1 MAILVINAGS
11 TTTKFK
17 VFESGDLSTLIY
29 GLIDYKNGKY
39 ICQLYKDGKKYEWD
53 ISLGDYQN
61 PSNLIIKELGDNKIT
76 KVGFRFVHGGDKFTQ
91 TTLITED
98 VLTELEKLNTIAPL
112 HNPPV
117 IAKINAIKKTLP
129 DIPMYAVFDTAFHHH
144 MPAKAFLYGL
154 PYEYYQFYNIR
165 RYGFHGISHQFVY
178 NELRSLEPQAGKVIT
193 CHLGGGASISAID
206 NGNSIDT
213 TMGFTPL
220 EGLIMATRAGDVDDG
235 AISYIQKLTKFS
247 DEKMSEIENQQ
258 SGLLGISGVT
268 SDMRKLLQMEKEGH
282 ERAHLAIEMY
292 VYRIQKYIGA
302 YTASLNGFDALVITA
317 GVGCGSDEIRRRI
330 VSRLGAFN
338 LFIDDN
344 INNGKIDVMENLK
357 ISTASSKPIWVI
369 PTNEELEIAEE
380 INVINI

>member
-17 VFESGDLSTLIY
+17 VFNDEDLSTILY
-29 GLIDYKNGKY
+29 GLIDNKNGRYVCK
-39 ICQLYKDGKKYEWD
+39 LYKDNEKFEWD

-61 PSNLIIKELGDNKIT
+61 PASLIIKELGSNKIS
-76 KVGFRFVHGGDKFTQ
+76 KIGFRFVHGGDKFTQ
-91 TTLITED
+91 TTLLTAQ
-98 VLTELEKLNTIAPL
+98 VLTQLEGLNDIAPL

-117 IAKINAIKKTLP
+117 IAKIKEFQKSLPEIK
-129 DIPMYAVFDTAFHHH
+129 MYAVFDTAFHHH
-144 MPAKAFLYGL
+144 MLPKAYLYGL

-165 RYGFHGISHQFVY
+165 RFGFHGISHQYVY
-178 NELRSLEPQAGKVIT
+178 SEIIKLEPSVKKVIS

-213 TMGFTPL
+213 SMGFTPL

-235 AISYIQKLTKFS
+235 AISYIQKITHFS
-247 DEKMSEIENQQ
+247 DEKMLSIENNE

-268 SDMRKLLQMEKEGH
+268 SDMRKLLELEKEGN

-292 VYRIQKYIGA
+292 VYHIQKYIGS
-302 YTASLNGFDALVITA
+302 YIASLDGLDALIITA

-330 VSRLGAFN
+330 ISGLVTFN
-338 LFIDDN
+338 LHIDDN
-344 INNGKIDVMENLK
+344 INNGKIDIMENTK
-357 ISTASSKPIWVI
+357 ISTVNSLPIWVI
-369 PTNEELEIAEE
+369 PTNEELAIAQEIK
-380 INVINI
+380 NL